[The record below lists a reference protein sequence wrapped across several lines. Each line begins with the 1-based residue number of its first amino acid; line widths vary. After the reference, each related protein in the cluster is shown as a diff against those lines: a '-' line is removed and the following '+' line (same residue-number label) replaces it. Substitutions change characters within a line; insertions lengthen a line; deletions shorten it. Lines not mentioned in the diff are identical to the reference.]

1 MWSSGAF
8 NQNFEEITSLD
19 HFSREH
25 VPFFDQVTIAQMKD
39 AATKVFNIE
48 KTTPLSELFTIEL
61 KFTIETLVKLFNSI
75 IKRKF
80 IQLNDFQKQAFLE
93 KNRLNLSETI
103 CCISGFIL
111 SISSR
116 EGPEQTLNLT
126 TRIEFIAQ
134 QEYRFM
140 KNNYSQEYIEN
151 TDNLKLVKI
160 FMVRLSIF

>member
-19 HFSREH
+19 HFSQEH
-25 VPFFDQVTIAQMKD
+25 VPFCDQVTIAQMKD

-93 KNRLNLSETI
+93 KNR
-103 CCISGFIL
+103 CISGFML

-126 TRIEFIAQ
+126 TRIDFIAQ
-134 QEYRFM
+134 QEYCFM